1 MNDKVKEFIEDNIE
15 LIESNRWKE
24 VYDKIIPTGFT
35 DALLEA
41 QINPAE
47 LLGYIPKRYLQ
58 DSRITQYSIP
68 DNITNIGGAAFS
80 DCENL
85 TTINIPSSVKSIDDY
100 GFYNCNNLTDIKLNS
115 GLISIGDFAFRDC
128 QKLSKVVLPDT
139 VEYIG

>member
-1 MNDKVKEFIEDNIE
+1 MTEEVKNFIEENID
-15 LIESNRWKE
+15 LIEQNKWEE
-24 VYDKIIPTGFT
+24 VYKKRFPTGFT

-85 TTINIPSSVKSIDDY
+85 TTINIPSSVKSIDY
-100 GFYNCNNLTDIKLNS
+100 FGF
-115 GLISIGDFAFRDC
+115 
-128 QKLSKVVLPDT
+128 
-139 VEYIG
+139 